1 MKISELIEFVQLS
14 NLHNASDL
22 EITAVV
28 EDSRAVIPG
37 AIFVAR
43 RGREYDGHR
52 FIQAAL
58 DCGAAAIVGEIDLGK
73 LPESS
78 AKMSVPYLQVPDASV
93 AVGNLAAAFYDFP
106 AHDLVMI
113 GVTGTDGKTTTCNLI
128 HNVLRTA
135 GIPTGLIS
143 TVNAVIGDEVVDT
156 GFHVTTPDAAAVQ
169 SLLSQMVAAG
179 MTHCVLEATSHGLA
193 QHRLNGCEFDIAVLT
208 NITHEHLDY
217 HGSLGAYLQAKNM
230 LFDGL
235 SSSVP
240 KAGIRKLAI
249 LNRDDECSYSYI
261 RERLEVACVDYGLR
275 MSTNYQGENVRVVES
290 GTCFDVISES
300 ATFQVDTA
308 LIGEYNV
315 SNCLAAVAVAR
326 SGLDIGIETIQSG
339 ISTMPSIPGRM
350 EYIDVGQEFDAVV
363 DFAHTPNSLRE
374 LLRAVKEIISG
385 RVIVVFGS
393 AGLRDTAK
401 RSLMGSVAA
410 ELADVTVI
418 TAEDPR
424 TESPLDIMAEIAAGC
439 VKVGGIEGETF
450 WRMTDRAEAIK
461 FAVDLAGPGDIV
473 LACGKAH
480 EQSMCFGAVEYP
492 WDDRV
497 TMRAAVAERMG
508 TAMST
513 PLVLPT
519 SAMFSDGSRLDING
533 G

>member
-1 MKISELIEFVQLS
+1 MKISELIAAVPVRK
-14 NLHNASDL
+14 LHNAGDL
-22 EITAVV
+22 DITAVL

-43 RGREYDGHR
+43 RGREFDGHR
-52 FIQAAL
+52 FIQPAL
-58 DCGAAAIVGEIDLGK
+58 EAGAAAIVGEMDMEKLPETPGK
-73 LPESS
+73 LP
-78 AKMSVPYLQVPDASV
+78 VPYLQVPDASV
-93 AVGNLAAAFYDFP
+93 AVGNLAAAFHDFP
-106 AHDLVMI
+106 SHNLVMI
-113 GVTGTDGKTTTCNLI
+113 GVTGTDGKTTTCNLV

-169 SLLSQMVAAG
+169 GFLARMVAAG
-179 MTHCVLEATSHGLA
+179 MTHCVVEATSHGLA
-193 QHRLNGCEFDIAVLT
+193 QHRLNACEFDIAVLT

-217 HGSLGAYLQAKNM
+217 HGSLAGYLRAKNM
-230 LFDGL
+230 LFESL
-235 SSSVP
+235 CYSVP
-240 KAGIRKLAI
+240 KAGIRKLAV
-249 LNRDDECSYSYI
+249 LNRDDEYSYPYI
-261 RERLEVACVDYGLR
+261 RERLEVDFVDYGLG
-275 MSTNYQGENVRVVES
+275 MPANYQGENIRV
-290 GTCFDVISES
+290 GGAGNCFDVITETES
-300 ATFQVDTA
+300 FQIDTA
-308 LIGEYNV
+308 LPGEYNV
-315 SNCLAAVAVAR
+315 SNCLASIAVAR
-326 SGLDIGIETIQSG
+326 SGMDIRIESIQSG

-350 EYIDVGQEFDAVV
+350 EYIDVGQDFEAVV

-374 LLRAVKEIISG
+374 LLRAVKKRNAG
-385 RVIVVFGS
+385 RIIVVFGS

-410 ELADVTVI
+410 ELADITVI

-424 TESPLDIMAEIAAGC
+424 TESLSDIMAEIASGC
-439 VKVGGIEGETF
+439 VNMGGVEGETF
-450 WRMTDRAEAIK
+450 WRLIDREEAIR
-461 FAVDLAGPGDIV
+461 FAVGLAGPGDIV

-497 TMRAAVAERMG
+497 AMRAAVSERMG
-508 TAMST
+508 RKVSA

-519 SAMFSDGSRLDING
+519 SALFSDGLQPDISG